1 MKKNILHKKSFTE
14 INEDLV
20 LGNISVTDIA
30 NEVIENYDSDPVAK
44 SAYVEFNSKTIL
56 QKASQIDK
64 IKDSK
69 YHPLMGIPTSVKDLY
84 GVENYKTRAGSP
96 KELPEKWEKEGPILN
111 TLQYHN

>member
-44 SAYVEFNSKTIL
+44 SAYVEFN
-56 QKASQIDK
+56 
-64 IKDSK
+64 
-69 YHPLMGIPTSVKDLY
+69 
-84 GVENYKTRAGSP
+84 
-96 KELPEKWEKEGPILN
+96 
-111 TLQYHN
+111 